1 MAKLKLGHAIGR
13 SVQQGIVFVLSA
25 IANSRGKANGLASLD
40 ETGRLPNEQL
50 PKNMEIDSSLTIHGV
65 DDKGDRTGY
74 KASIHNSGSG
84 VNTFELPS
92 KSGTLAMT
100 EDLPTKTSQLTN
112 DSRFVQLDENGKVP
126 ASQLPAFLDDIREIA
141 ITWEIPG
148 VAIYAIKDKDGN
160 SITIN
165 DLEQDVIYVNTTED
179 DYANAL
185 YRWTGTKL
193 VPCPNS
199 PKTED
204 LTVTFIES
212 DIVSTSPDNITS
224 GSTMGT
230 LFTTI
235 SKAIGVLRY
244 LYGDFRDVRSDYL
257 DHANNTSKHVNGI
270 DPDPTPNSTKVVTS
284 GGVYA
289 ALNTQKTSIDKSI
302 AAIQSDVDGINQGVG
317 NMANSLGAHVNNTD
331 AHVPGVDTELTED
344 STNFVTSGLMYT
356 ERKALREGL
365 AYVQSG
371 VTNIGNRLTPIENK
385 LNSLT
390 DTSLEY
396 IDSTELETT
405 VQSYLDS
412 I

>member
-1 MAKLKLGHAIGR
+1 
-13 SVQQGIVFVLSA
+13 
-25 IANSRGKANGLASLD
+25 
-40 ETGRLPNEQL
+40 
-50 PKNMEIDSSLTIHGV
+50 
-65 DDKGDRTGY
+65 
-74 KASIHNSGSG
+74 
-84 VNTFELPS
+84 
-92 KSGTLAMT
+92 
-100 EDLPTKTSQLTN
+100 
-112 DSRFVQLDENGKVP
+112 
-126 ASQLPAFLDDIREIA
+126 
-141 ITWEIPG
+141 
-148 VAIYAIKDKDGN
+148 
-160 SITIN
+160 
-165 DLEQDVIYVNTTED
+165 
-179 DYANAL
+179 
-185 YRWTGTKL
+185 
-193 VPCPNS
+193 
-199 PKTED
+199 
-204 LTVTFIES
+204 
-212 DIVSTSPDNITS
+212 
-224 GSTMGT
+224 MGT